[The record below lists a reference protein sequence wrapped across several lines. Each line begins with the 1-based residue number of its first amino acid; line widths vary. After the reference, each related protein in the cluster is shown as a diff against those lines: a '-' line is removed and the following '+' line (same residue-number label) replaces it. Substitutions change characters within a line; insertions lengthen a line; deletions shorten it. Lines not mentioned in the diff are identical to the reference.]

1 MFSHTLEQ
9 SKPATFT
16 VTQDPAGSRDC
27 SPPAKH
33 MAYSSGPLWLSL
45 LLPKVPHT
53 SAAATS
59 RVLVG
64 STSEKHNRAEAPCWP
79 GHIREDRTGMSP
91 ALHVTSAGS
100 QRSYSCASAW
110 QSQSRQTLWA
120 PSLCWAP
127 ESVGTGYV
135 TFYWNKIKP
144 ISFCQQA
151 LTSWRV
157 KRLWDPI
164 DLTNTALLVNLHL
177 SFSFLSTTVLSTT
190 HFLRGYIP
198 ISNPPLTY
206 EVSNSNLL
214 ESPI

>member
-1 MFSHTLEQ
+1 MQ
-9 SKPATFT
+9 Y
-16 VTQDPAGSRDC
+16 PAGSRDR

-33 MAYSSGPLWLSL
+33 MAYTSGLLLLSSL
-45 LLPKVPHT
+45 LSKVPRS

-64 STSEKHNRAEAPCWP
+64 STSGKHNGAESPCWP
-79 GHIREDRTGMSP
+79 GGVREDMTGMSP
-91 ALHVTSAGS
+91 ALPVTSAGS
-100 QRSYSCASAW
+100 QCSYSCASAW
-110 QSQSRQTLWA
+110 QSQSRKPLWA
-120 PSLCWAP
+120 PSLPWAP
-127 ESVGTGYV
+127 ESVQTGYV

-157 KRLWDPI
+157 KRLRDPI

-177 SFSFLSTTVLSTT
+177 SFSFLSPTVLSTT
-190 HFLRGYIP
+190 HSLRGYIP
-198 ISNPPLTY
+198 ISNPAPTC